1 VEHHLGEFMLFS
13 VIVSALDKKESSPC
27 FKSLGLNTDDDI
39 QNVEIKSLDDLM
51 SLVFK
56 MGEVSLQNYTITI

>member
-1 VEHHLGEFMLFS
+1 MEYSLGDFMLFS
-13 VIVSALDKKESSPC
+13 VIVSALDKKEGSPC
-27 FKSLGLNTDDDI
+27 FKSLGLSTDDDI
-39 QNVEIKSLDDLM
+39 QDVEIKSLDDLM